1 MEFYRRK
8 VILEGFCIL
17 VCLLLLAQSSK
28 AAPRDR
34 DLYLS
39 AKKDYDLLSKRGIN
53 GSNRP
58 RWEALLT
65 RFQKIHREMPRSRF
79 ADDALFHEGKI
90 YRDLYAFDK
99 NGRLLELAIKSWG
112 DLLRRYPGSHWAAE
126 TLYGMGLLF
135 EEPKKD
141 LAEAKKYYQTLIES
155 YPGGPLALKAQGRLE
170 EIKKAEEEK
179 TARTPSTQ
187 VTSEKPLLKQIRFT
201 SSKAYT
207 RVTMD
212 LSSEIRYETHQ
223 LKDDPSK
230 GLPPRIYVDL
240 VGAQLGMDS
249 TEPIVVQD
257 GLLRQVRVGQ
267 FSPEVVR
274 VVLDMSSL
282 REHRTFLL
290 ADPYRLVIDIQG
302 QRNGD
307 ALAAIEREK
316 ALPPQ
321 LKGKRPP
328 PSLGLRK
335 IVLDPGHGGKDPGAI
350 GVGGIAEK
358 DIVLNIA
365 KKLARRLKSDLG
377 VEVVLTRQD
386 DRFVPLEDRTAI
398 ANAEEADLFISL
410 HTNASPNAEAKGL
423 ETYYL
428 DNTNDEA
435 SLRLAARENGTSRQ
449 SVSDLQFILSDLTQN
464 LKLED
469 SITLAHRIHGSL
481 IDSVGQRQDQVRD
494 LGVKKALFYVLVGAR
509 MPSVLVELFFIS
521 NKSDARLVKREREQN
536 SIVEG
541 LFQGIKKYNESVLAA
556 KTL

>member
-1 MEFYRRK
+1 MDISRRK
-8 VILEGFCIL
+8 TILEGFCIL
-17 VCLLLLAQSSK
+17 VCFLLLAKAST

-39 AKKDYDLLSKRGIN
+39 AKKDYDVLSKRGIN
-53 GSNRP
+53 GGNRP

-65 RFQKIHREMPRSRF
+65 RFQKIHREMPRSRY

-90 YRDLYAFDK
+90 YRDLYVFDE
-99 NGRLLELAIKSWG
+99 NGRLLELALNSWG
-112 DLLRRYPGSHWAAE
+112 ELLRRYPGSHWAAE

-135 EEPKKD
+135 EESKKE
-141 LAEAKKYYQTLIES
+141 LAEAKKHYQTLIET

-179 TARTPSTQ
+179 SVRTPSTQ
-187 VTSEKPLLKQIRFT
+187 VTLEKPLLKQIRFT

-207 RVTMD
+207 RVTMY
-212 LSSEIRYETHQ
+212 LSTEVRYETHR

-249 TEPIVVQD
+249 MEPIVVQD

-282 REHRTFLL
+282 RDHRTFLL

-316 ALPPQ
+316 ALPAP
-321 LKGKRPP
+321 LKGKKP

-358 DIVLNIA
+358 DIVLSIA
-365 KKLARRLKSDLG
+365 KKLARKLKRDLG

-386 DRFVPLEDRTAI
+386 DTFVPLEDRTAI

-410 HTNASPNAEAKGL
+410 HTNASPKAEAKGL

-428 DNTNDEA
+428 DNTNDEG
-435 SLRLAARENGTSRQ
+435 SLRLAARENGTSRK
-449 SVSDLQFILSDLTQN
+449 SISDLQFILSDLTQN

-481 IDSVGQRQDQVRD
+481 IDSVGQRHGQVRD

-509 MPSVLVELFFIS
+509 MPSVLVEIFFIT
-521 NKSDARLVKREREQN
+521 NKSDARLVTRESNQN
-536 SIVEG
+536 SIVEA
-541 LFQGIKKYNESVLAA
+541 LYHGIKKYNESVLAT